1 MREYDPNQVLLGLHI
16 PKCAGSSLQMVIR
29 SWFGSRVHWH
39 YFDQPHNQPP
49 KLYRQPIFGAL
60 LRRFLGRE
68 VCIFGHFN
76 RARGFGIE
84 DYYPNAEQFFTI
96 VREPLAVMLSR
107 YFFAKQLGIHRL
119 REGVSAP
126 IAAKYPT
133 LNDFAAAQLDQ
144 PYFINYLPGP
154 MTLDNYRE
162 ILAARFVYV
171 GVAEDLQ
178 TSVDRLAARLG
189 FQPIQVPHIKSSNH
203 DETLDPALA
212 EAYIQ
217 SRTLEYAIYRY
228 ALEHYR
234 D

>member
-1 MREYDPNQVLLGLHI
+1 MRGYDPNHVLLGLHI
-16 PKCAGSSLQMVIR
+16 PKCAGSSLQRVIKR
-29 SWFGSRVHWH
+29 WFGLRVHWH
-39 YFDQPHNQPP
+39 YFDQTHNLPP
-49 KLYRQPIFGAL
+49 KLYRQPVLGSL
-60 LRRFLGRE
+60 LRKVFGRE

-76 RARGFGIE
+76 HARGFGVE
-84 DYYPNAEQFFTI
+84 DYYPKADQFFTI
-96 VREPLAVMLSR
+96 VREPLSVMRSR
-107 YFFAKQLGIHRL
+107 YFFAKQLGEHRL
-119 REGVSAP
+119 RNGVPAP

-154 MTLDNYRE
+154 MTLENYRD
-162 ILAARFVYV
+162 IIGTRFVYV

-178 TSVDRLAARLG
+178 TSVDYLASRLG
-189 FQPIQVPHIKSSNH
+189 FQQISVPHIKPSTY

-212 EAYIQ
+212 EAYTQ
-217 SRTLEYAIYRY
+217 SRPLEYAIYQY